1 MKRSWIYVISI
12 FFGLAFV
19 AAVFVVGVLFG
30 RVADFDKSFSDKFSG
45 TPAAADGTFVE
56 QLLEVERILDSE
68 SLRPASE
75 ASKSAGAIRGLLEGT
90 GDEHAFYFDEQHFGF
105 FNEQTE
111 GEFFGIGVNIGQ
123 RDGGVYVISVIEG
136 TPAERAGIKAD
147 DIFVRIDDV
156 EREEWTTQEVVR
168 RVRGPEGTKVGVTIF
183 RPAEEK
189 KLDFT
194 IERAKIDIPNVT
206 QELQGDVGYV
216 RLMTF
221 NNNSE
226 ADLRAAIQALSDDGA
241 KGLVLDLRDNTGGLL
256 QSSVDVASIFIPDG
270 KIVSVEDRS
279 GAVNAYRASGR
290 DPINLP
296 LVVLMNENSA
306 SASEVLVGALQD
318 HGRARVV
325 GQKSF
330 GKGSVQSVRELS
342 FGGAIK
348 FTTAHYV
355 TPKGR
360 EINGVGLE
368 PDVLVEM
375 DPALQEDKAT
385 DTQRKRA
392 IELVLE
398 EL

>member
-1 MKRSWIYVISI
+1 MKRSWIYIISV
-12 FFGLAFV
+12 FFGLAFT

-30 RVADFDKSFSDKFSG
+30 RVSNFDASVFDKLNRE
-45 TPAAADGTFVE
+45 PAAEESFIEHV
-56 QLLEVERILDSE
+56 LEVEQILDRE
-68 SLRPASE
+68 ALNPASE
-75 ASKSAGAIRGLLEGT
+75 ASKSVGAIRGLLEGS

-123 RDGGVYVISVIEG
+123 RNGSVYVISVIEG
-136 TPAERAGIKAD
+136 TPAERAGLKAD
-147 DIFVRIDDV
+147 DVFVKIDDV
-156 EREEWTTQEVVR
+156 QRDEWTTQEVVR
-168 RVRGPEGTKVGVTIF
+168 RVRGPEGTKVNLKMF

-189 KLDFT
+189 KLEFT

-216 RLMTF
+216 RLMSF
-221 NNNSE
+221 NHKSE
-226 ADLRAAIQALSDDGA
+226 GDLRAAVQELVDGGA
-241 KGLVLDLRDNTGGLL
+241 KGLVLDLRDNSGGLL
-256 QSSVDVASIFIPDG
+256 QTSVDVASMFIADG
-270 KIVSVEDRS
+270 VIVSVEDRS
-279 GAVNAYRASGR
+279 GATEVYRASGR
-290 DPINLP
+290 DPIDLP

-348 FTTAHYV
+348 FTTAHYL
-355 TPKGR
+355 TPEGR

-375 DPALQEDKAT
+375 DPGLQEDKAT
-385 DTQRKRA
+385 DTQLKRA
-392 IELVLE
+392 VELLRE
-398 EL
+398 QL

>member
-1 MKRSWIYVISI
+1 
-12 FFGLAFV
+12 
-19 AAVFVVGVLFG
+19 
-30 RVADFDKSFSDKFSG
+30 
-45 TPAAADGTFVE
+45 
-56 QLLEVERILDSE
+56 
-68 SLRPASE
+68 
-75 ASKSAGAIRGLLEGT
+75 LEGT

-147 DIFVRIDDV
+147 DVFVRIDDV

-168 RVRGPEGTKVGVTIF
+168 RVRGPEGTKVNLTMF

-226 ADLRAAIQALSDDGA
+226 ADLRAAIRALVDEGA
-241 KGLVLDLRDNTGGLL
+241 RGLVLDLRDNTGGLL

-270 KIVSVEDRS
+270 EIVSVEDRS
-279 GAVNAYRASGR
+279 GAVNTYRASGR
-290 DPINLP
+290 DPVDLP

-318 HGRARVV
+318 HGRATIV

-375 DPALQEDKAT
+375 DPQLQADKAT

-392 IELVLE
+392 IELALE

>member
-1 MKRSWIYVISI
+1 MKRSWIYVILV
-12 FFGLAFV
+12 FFGLAFT
-19 AAVFVVGVLFG
+19 ASVFVVGVLFG
-30 RVADFDKSFSDKFSG
+30 RVSNFDTSVFDKLTG
-45 TPAAADGTFVE
+45 PPAAEDSFIDHV
-56 QLLEVERILDSE
+56 LEVEQILDSE
-68 SLRPASE
+68 ALHPASE
-75 ASKSAGAIRGLLEGT
+75 ASKSVGTIRGLLEGS
-90 GDEHAFYFDEQHFGF
+90 GDEHAFYFDERHFGF

-123 RDGGVYVISVIEG
+123 RDGSVYVISVIEG
-136 TPAERAGIKAD
+136 TPAERAGLKAD
-147 DIFVRIDDV
+147 DVFMKIDDV
-156 EREEWTTQEVVR
+156 QRQEWTTQEVVK
-168 RVRGPEGTKVGVTIF
+168 RVRGPEGSKVNLTMF
-183 RPAEEK
+183 RPAEEE
-189 KLDFT
+189 KLEFT

-216 RLMTF
+216 RLMSF
-221 NNNSE
+221 NNKSE
-226 ADLRAAIQALSDDGA
+226 GDLRTAIQELIDGGA
-241 KGLVLDLRDNTGGLL
+241 KGLVLDLRDNSGGLL
-256 QSSVDVASIFIPDG
+256 QSSVDVASMFIADG
-270 KIVSVEDRS
+270 VIVSVEDRF
-279 GAVNAYRASGR
+279 GAAETYRASGR
-290 DPINLP
+290 GPIDLP

-318 HGRARVV
+318 HGRARIV

-348 FTTAHYV
+348 FTTAHYL

-375 DPALQEDKAT
+375 DPKLQEDKTT

-392 IELVLE
+392 IELVREQL
-398 EL
+398 

>member
-1 MKRSWIYVISI
+1 
-12 FFGLAFV
+12 
-19 AAVFVVGVLFG
+19 
-30 RVADFDKSFSDKFSG
+30 
-45 TPAAADGTFVE
+45 
-56 QLLEVERILDSE
+56 
-68 SLRPASE
+68 
-75 ASKSAGAIRGLLEGT
+75 
-90 GDEHAFYFDEQHFGF
+90 
-105 FNEQTE
+105 
-111 GEFFGIGVNIGQ
+111 
-123 RDGGVYVISVIEG
+123 
-136 TPAERAGIKAD
+136 
-147 DIFVRIDDV
+147 
-156 EREEWTTQEVVR
+156 
-168 RVRGPEGTKVGVTIF
+168 
-183 RPAEEK
+183 
-189 KLDFT
+189 
-194 IERAKIDIPNVT
+194 
-206 QELQGDVGYV
+206 
-216 RLMTF
+216 
-221 NNNSE
+221 
-226 ADLRAAIQALSDDGA
+226 
-241 KGLVLDLRDNTGGLL
+241 VLDLRDNAGGLL

-318 HGRARVV
+318 HGRATIV

-375 DPALQEDKAT
+375 DPQLQADKAT

-392 IELVLE
+392 IELALE